1 MLDIMVLWHLAWTC
15 CNCVMNKT
23 LYKGFKCSEYIDT
36 FSSYVMVVSLTKPV
50 LVSMLSIQKLKIL
63 FSLFVE
69 SVDSMC
75 IYTWDFFY
83 LIKDCCV
90 VEYRVTCECSM
101 FSILNYWAKLS
112 MNVNSICVNDINLKS
127 RIQVEILICS
137 SVCDLYLR
145 FLLF

>member
-1 MLDIMVLWHLAWTC
+1 M
-15 CNCVMNKT
+15 
-23 LYKGFKCSEYIDT
+23 FPEYIDT

-75 IYTWDFFY
+75 IYTWDFLN

-90 VEYRVTCECSM
+90 VECRVTCVCSM

-112 MNVNSICVNDINLKS
+112 MNVNRAEFRWKS
-127 RIQVEILICS
+127 
-137 SVCDLYLR
+137 
-145 FLLF
+145 